1 MVQSQSPIFV
11 SPSFYL
17 SAWYPTLTLFW
28 TLYLVCD
35 THYLLHFLSNIR
47 HPLSS
52 GLQKAWTAL
61 FLLFCHLQYI
71 LHAFRLRQTPLHNN
85 YCPGM
90 SYHDPG
96 TNNMLRSLLQ
106 LKQHLHQWL
115 PLASWGILTVVW
127 CLWCQFFSIIP
138 ACIQNYY
145 NVGDHCT
152 LANLYT
158 NLKWFLLT
166 IAFVC

>member
-1 MVQSQSPIFV
+1 MVQSQSPICG

-17 SAWYPTLTLFW
+17 SAWYLTLSLFW
-28 TLYLVCD
+28 TLFLVCD
-35 THYLLHFLSNIR
+35 THYLLHFLCDIR
-47 HPLSS
+47 HSLSS

-71 LHAFRLRQTPLHNN
+71 LHVFRLRQTPLHNN

-96 TNNMLRSLLQ
+96 TNSMLRSLLQ
-106 LKQHLHQWL
+106 FKQHLHQWL
-115 PLASWGILTVVW
+115 PLASWGILTAVW

-145 NVGDHCT
+145 NVRGPLHI
-152 LANLYT
+152 NKFIY
-158 NLKWFLLT
+158 
-166 IAFVC
+166 